1 MRGQAFVEQYSA
13 APGSKEKYVKY
24 TPAELRAAVQT
35 DLFEMR
41 EDVKSAAASLKR
53 RTSAA

>member
-1 MRGQAFVEQYSA
+1 MEQYSA

-24 TPAELRAAVQT
+24 TPGELRAMVQA

-41 EDVKSAAASLKR
+41 EDVKNAAASLKR
-53 RTSAA
+53 RASAA